1 MIEYYMAD
9 IWEVIWTPRKHQIT
23 LNKKQNWGRLSE
35 DSIITQVS
43 VADDKILEEM
53 EKTGTGFD
61 KYLDDLVDDVD
72 DDCNHLKNDIE
83 DYLDDMELEVP

>member
-1 MIEYYMAD
+1 
-9 IWEVIWTPRKHQIT
+9 
-23 LNKKQNWGRLSE
+23 
-35 DSIITQVS
+35 VS